1 MYSGFTPD
9 DQPSVDRQDHDR
21 FNALYAAGYRNL
33 VPVIPP
39 DAPLHPKSLYAKL
52 LAKGS
57 DPRGKAPGIKTPD
70 GWAGLKNWHSR
81 ETSQTDLLNWHAMGA
96 STGIRTGAGLILIDA
111 DTTNLDFAR
120 IIRNKVEQHFGITPC
135 RIGRDPKA
143 GYPLRIDGPFPYHAV
158 KFGPP
163 NAKGYQDKVEIL
175 AEGRQFVAF
184 GTHPATGKPYQWPRP
199 LPAYDQLPIITT
211 DALHAFLDD
220 LRVSLPDTAV
230 ERAGNG
236 EAVNPASL
244 VGDLEV
250 VKAAVNALPNTP
262 AHFQSRESYIAVGQ
276 AIRGALPDHPG
287 EALAIFQDFAARW
300 APHAGDLDE
309 DDLRTV
315 AEVDWHKF
323 GPSHSVGAPY
333 LVDLATKLTGMSPW
347 FDVQAAHAEEIRLAR
362 EKAGEISPKAFLN
375 GDGRPRLPLTP
386 IAELAARALEATD
399 PPLMEG
405 WLDQG
410 AMSVLYGES
419 NVGKS
424 FVALRLSWAIAAG
437 QAVAGCAVTRG
448 RVVYVVAEGG
458 RGVAKRVAALRAKCG
473 EGADGWFDL
482 IVSPVNLLDPRA
494 DMPVLLERLRA
505 AGPVAF
511 LVVDTLSRA
520 MAGGD
525 ENASTDMG
533 ALVKNLDAVRAATG
547 AHLMVVHHSGKDRA
561 KGARGHSLLR
571 AATDTEIEVEAGRM
585 VATKQRDIE
594 SRAAIGFVLTGVT
607 VGTDATG
614 RGVASAVAELSRA
627 EREGP
632 APMPE
637 GPSVGPSTVDRIR
650 AAAAEGT
657 WLHHWRA
664 GAAWFGNVVAAA
676 EGLDPA
682 TDRKAIEAVI
692 GEMIRAR
699 VIALET
705 RITETRNKRQFVVL
719 AAPEMGAFD

>member
-9 DQPSVDRQDHDR
+9 DQPSVDRHGGNK
-21 FNALYAAGYRNL
+21 FAELYNAGYRNL

-39 DAPLHPKSLYAKL
+39 GVDVHPKSLYAKL

-57 DPRGKAPGIKTPD
+57 DPRGKAPGIKTAE
-70 GWAGLKNWHSR
+70 GWSGIKNWHSR
-81 ETSQTDLLNWHAMGA
+81 ETSQTDILNWHAMGA
-96 STGIRTGAGLILIDA
+96 STGIRTGDGLVLIDA
-111 DTTNLDFAR
+111 DTLNLDYAR
-120 IIRNKVEQHFGITPC
+120 IIRNKVEQHFGPLPC

-143 GYPLRIDGPFPYHAV
+143 GYPVRVDGPFPYHAV
-158 KFGPP
+158 KFGPR
-163 NAKGYQDKVEIL
+163 NEKGYQDKVEIL
-175 AEGRQFVAF
+175 AEGRQFVAY
-184 GTHPATGKPYQWPRP
+184 GTHPVTGKPYRWPRP
-199 LPAYDQLPIITT
+199 LPACDALPVIST

-220 LRVSLPDTAV
+220 LRASLPDTSI
-230 ERAGNG
+230 ERAGSN
-236 EAVNPASL
+236 EAANPASL
-244 VGDLEV
+244 IGDLEV
-250 VKAAVNALPNTP
+250 VKAAVEALPNTP

-347 FDVQAAHAEEIRLAR
+347 FDVQAAHAEEVRLAR
-362 EKAGEISPKAFLN
+362 EKAGGSLAKPFLN
-375 GDGRPRLPLTP
+375 GDGSVRLPLTP

-399 PPLMEG
+399 PPLVEG

-448 RVVYVVAEGG
+448 RVVYLVAEGG
-458 RGVAKRVAALRAKCG
+458 RGVAKRVAALRSRFG
-473 EGADGWFDL
+473 QDADGWFDL
-482 IVSPVNLLDPRA
+482 IVSPVNLLDPKA
-494 DMPVLLERLRA
+494 DMPVLLERLRSV
-505 AGPVAF
+505 GQVSF
-511 LVVDTLSRA
+511 VVVDTLSRA

-533 ALVKNLDAVRAATG
+533 VLVRHLDQLRAATG

-561 KGARGHSLLR
+561 RGARGHSLLR

-594 SRAAIGFVLTGVT
+594 ARAALSFVLAGVT
-607 VGTDATG
+607 VGADEKG
-614 RGVASAVAELSRA
+614 RVVASAVAEMARA

-632 APMPE
+632 ATMPE
-637 GPSVGPSTVDRIR
+637 GPSVGPATIDRVR
-650 AAAAEGT
+650 RAAAEGT

-664 GAAWFGNVVAAA
+664 GAAWFGNVVAEA

-682 TDRKAIEAVI
+682 TDRKAIEGIV
-692 GEMIRAR
+692 GEMIRTR

-719 AAPEMGAFD
+719 AAPEIGAFD